1 MIGGNIDKHDQIPLP
16 KIEHEASS
24 ISWEISTSLVV
35 SDYRIIAESSD
46 DLKVWNEINPDELIF
61 DSLKKNYT
69 YRISDSLNRT
79 FLRLRLEKVFP

>member
-1 MIGGNIDKHDQIPLP
+1 MVNGLEYLIGGNIDKHDQIPLP

-61 DSLKKNYT
+61 
-69 YRISDSLNRT
+69 
-79 FLRLRLEKVFP
+79 EKSARQQLCSH